1 MDYERD
7 HIIRTRREIYQ
18 KIVRILTDYEL
29 PESEEDK
36 PTADDFYRLLTE
48 IQNRWEDTITGG
60 L

>member
-7 HIIRTRREIYQ
+7 YIIRSRREIYQ

-36 PTADDFYRLLTE
+36 PTVDDFYYLLTE
-48 IQNRWEDTITGG
+48 IQNRWEDTITGD